1 MTSTPIYVKTPKG
14 IEEINSRAYGLP
26 SRARRLLIL
35 LDGKRSSREIAPMLP
50 EGESESLLTTLVA
63 GGFAVPLQQA
73 LGEEASPAKAVARIE
88 RPQNDAERF
97 EMARNFMRN
106 TVHTFLGG
114 MGSGFVSQVEKCT
127 SFEELRR
134 HFKSWQEA
142 MLLSSDGR
150 KQLIDLQNRLAALL
164 S

>member
-1 MTSTPIYVKTPKG
+1 MSSTIYVKTPKG
-14 IEEINSRAYGLP
+14 IEEINRRAYGLP
-26 SRARRLLIL
+26 PRARQLLIL
-35 LDGKRSSREIAPMLP
+35 LDGKRNSGDIALMLSRG
-50 EGESESLLTTLVA
+50 EGESLLTNLVA
-63 GGFAVPLQQA
+63 GGFVVPLQDH
-73 LGEEASPAKAVARIE
+73 EETSSAKDAARIE

-114 MGSGFVSQVEKCT
+114 MGSGFTSQVEKCT
-127 SFEELRR
+127 SLDELRR
-134 HFKSWQEA
+134 HFQSWQEA

-150 KQLIDLQNRLAALL
+150 KQLLDLQNRLAALL